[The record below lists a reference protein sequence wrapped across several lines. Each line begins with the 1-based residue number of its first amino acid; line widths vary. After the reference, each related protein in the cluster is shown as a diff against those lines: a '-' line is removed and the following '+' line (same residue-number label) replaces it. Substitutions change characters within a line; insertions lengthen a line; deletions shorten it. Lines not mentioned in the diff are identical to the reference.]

1 MDDEK
6 MDKIYDAAGKQGLV
20 VLAHAG
26 DYRFDFSSPKR
37 IANVIK
43 KHPDLKFV
51 AAHFGGYTEW
61 DKSEEFL
68 VGKNVFFDTSSTLF
82 KLPIEK
88 AMQMIKKHG
97 VEKFLFG
104 TDYPMWNHKEEFER
118 FSKLPLSEEEK
129 QMILYKN
136 AANLLDLSL

>member
-1 MDDEK
+1 
-6 MDKIYDAAGKQGLV
+6 MDKIYDAAKNQGLV

-37 IANVIK
+37 IANVVE

-88 AMQMIKKHG
+88 AMQMIEKHG
-97 VEKFLFG
+97 VENFLFG
-104 TDYPMWNHKEEFER
+104 TDYPMWNHKEELER

-136 AANLLDLSL
+136 ASNLLDLSL